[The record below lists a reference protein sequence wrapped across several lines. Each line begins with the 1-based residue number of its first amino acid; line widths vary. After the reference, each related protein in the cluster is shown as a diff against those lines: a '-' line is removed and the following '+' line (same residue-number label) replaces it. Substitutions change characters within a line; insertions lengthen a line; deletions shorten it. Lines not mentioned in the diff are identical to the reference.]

1 MWRVTDPGQLHGPDG
16 ALTDRAAAAG
26 GPTLLLVEDDEATRR
41 EVARNLT
48 AHGYRVVEA
57 GTAAQALAA
66 WEQDRPDLLLVDL
79 GLPDRDGISVVRRVR
94 RESTTPILVVSARGD
109 EQVKVGALEAGADDY
124 VTKPFGSAELH
135 ARIRA
140 VLRRA
145 GGPAADPV
153 GVIHNGS
160 LSLDPVS
167 HQVHVGSRPLLLT
180 PREFRILEVLLREP
194 GRLVT
199 RGRILRAVWGEAY
212 QDQDHYIHVYVS
224 QVRRKIAALDPDGG
238 LRDLILAEPGVG
250 YRVRAA

>member
-1 MWRVTDPGQLHGPDG
+1 MSDPHGVP
-16 ALTDRAAAAG
+16 
-26 GPTLLLVEDDEATRR
+26 GPTLLVVEDDADTRR
-41 EVARNLT
+41 EVVRNLV

-57 GTAAQALAA
+57 GTATDALAV
-66 WEQDRPDLLLVDL
+66 WERDRPDLLLVDL

-94 RESTTPILVVSARGD
+94 REATTPILVVSARGD
-109 EQVKVGALEAGADDY
+109 EQVKVSALEAGADDY

-145 GGPAADPV
+145 GGAAADPA
-153 GVIHNGS
+153 GLIRNGS
-160 LSLDPVS
+160 ISLDPVS
-167 HQVHVGSRPLLLT
+167 HQVHIGSSPLVLT
-180 PREFRILEVLLREP
+180 PREFLILEVLLREP

-224 QVRRKIAALDPDGG
+224 QLRRKIAALDPDGES
-238 LRDLILAEPGVG
+238 RDLILAEPGVG

>member
-1 MWRVTDPGQLHGPDG
+1 MPDRPPDSPGPSSTPD
-16 ALTDRAAAAG
+16 
-26 GPTLLLVEDDEATRR
+26 GPTLLLVEDDEGTRR
-41 EVARNLT
+41 EVARNLS

-57 GTAAQALAA
+57 ATAAEALGA
-66 WEQDRPDLLLVDL
+66 WERERPDLLLVDL

-94 RESTTPILVVSARGD
+94 REATTPILVVSARGD

-140 VLRRA
+140 VLRRV
-145 GGPAADPV
+145 GGPAADPA
-153 GVIHNGS
+153 GVIHNGT
-160 LSLDPVS
+160 LSLDPLS
-167 HQVHVGSRPLLLT
+167 HQVNVGGQPLNLT

-224 QVRRKIAALDPDGG
+224 QVRRKIAALDADGA